1 MANPQITQ
9 GVLNR
14 VRTSVVVPNYPG
26 LSVTAPY
33 MGKSFAKLDFEGNFV
48 EQIETGTGAV
58 RSPEPFVMATLT
70 VSILRPQSLSAA
82 WLAQAQLDGYLGQV
96 NAHSD
101 SSVFPVVSLNETVIR
116 HIDPGAYDGTDPIVR
131 LTLRGTFYV
140 NGAMWASF

>member
-1 MANPQITQ
+1 
-9 GVLNR
+9 
-14 VRTSVVVPNYPG
+14 
-26 LSVTAPY
+26 

-70 VSILRPQSLSAA
+70 VSILRTQGLSAA
-82 WLAQAQLDGYLGQV
+82 WLAQAQDDGYIGLV
-96 NAHSD
+96 NAHGD

-131 LTLRGTFYV
+131 LVLRGTFYV
-140 NGAMWASF
+140 NGAMWQAF